1 MIRVFSYKSTGDRLS
16 PVFIMMR
23 LDYLAPL
30 SIRISL
36 TGSFI
41 LRPTLS
47 IAYCISFSRAS
58 PHASAQVSGPYLLS
72 DLHISVIIAIALI
85 RILTE
90 YGRLMFDSHARYF
103 SSDVDVIQAKA
114 YAPVRARSTKHI
126 GKRDLGRRMGQ
137 CS

>member
-1 MIRVFSYKSTGDRLS
+1 
-16 PVFIMMR
+16 MMR

-85 RILTE
+85 RIL
-90 YGRLMFDSHARYF
+90 LYF
-103 SSDVDVIQAKA
+103 TDHRIN
-114 YAPVRARSTKHI
+114 
-126 GKRDLGRRMGQ
+126 KRFSRFYVTTR
-137 CS
+137 